1 MNSQSASLLIAGGL
15 LALAW
20 LGATQPHTLPDGV
33 VSKIPGDQRPVTI
46 VKTELSDDK
55 TGASVWFTSSL
66 GIFAFTFEPGDL
78 PLKTMKFIIQEQTYC
93 EGLSFS
99 PKTGKEV
106 DLRHSDG
113 VQVTSTNGN
122 VNIEVRAPAIDLLI
136 KGGRIQ
142 YINQY
147 R

>member
-1 MNSQSASLLIAGGL
+1 MNSQSASLLFAGGL
-15 LALAW
+15 FALAC
-20 LGATQPHTLPDGV
+20 LGATQLKTLPEGV
-33 VSKIPGDQRPVTI
+33 VSKVPGDQRPVTI
-46 VKTELSDDK
+46 VRTELSDDK
-55 TGASVWFTSSL
+55 TSASVWFTSSL

-78 PLKTMKFIIQEQTYC
+78 PLKTVTFIVQDQKYC

-99 PKTGKEV
+99 PKTGNQV

-113 VQVTSTNGN
+113 VQVISTNGN
-122 VNIEVRAPAIDLLI
+122 LNIQVRAPAIDLLK
-136 KGGRIQ
+136 KGGRVQ